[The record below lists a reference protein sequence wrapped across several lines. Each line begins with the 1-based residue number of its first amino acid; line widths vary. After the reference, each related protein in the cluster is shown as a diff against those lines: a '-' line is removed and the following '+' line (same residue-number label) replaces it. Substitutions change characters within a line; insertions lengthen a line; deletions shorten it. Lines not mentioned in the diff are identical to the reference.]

1 MTFLC
6 TWEIFDFIP
15 TWPAAGDT
23 IDHAILI
30 DELCWY
36 LWQRSQ
42 MVLIRL
48 HRETFVIIR
57 ILKCTYKF
65 KWSPSGL
72 HPWTNSIFITYPI
85 LLNSFKS
92 IFCHCRW
99 CTAVRQTTSTA
110 TSGNLSLPLTN
121 WMSQTD
127 TVWVWQLL
135 WGEPLHQPSISNI
148 KSSDKNLGITF
159 DKHLNLTYQSFSQ
172 LYVFNLKRCKNETF
186 NGFQSFGSLSSTKL

>member
-1 MTFLC
+1 MHLGNIWFHSHLTCSRWHHWSCHSDWWTVLVSVTTFSNGSHQ
-6 TWEIFDFIP
+6 TSPRDI
-15 TWPAAGDT
+15 
-23 IDHAILI
+23 
-30 DELCWY
+30 
-36 LWQRSQ
+36 
-42 MVLIRL
+42 
-48 HRETFVIIR
+48 FVIIR

-99 CTAVRQTTSTA
+99 YTAVRQTTSTA